1 MWWSDLMRLNE
12 AEQSMYRSR
21 VTEVILNAAP
31 WIVTNDCQC
40 FVFRLLT
47 EKKRLQK
54 TIEENKQG
62 SPLVRTGYWLTC
74 LFSWRPI
81 KSGNVCLQ
89 QRPGKKKEAMESIF
103 HMHQTLELNRPMFPK
118 KTEVHLFLMCVL
130 GKNSLILEC
139 PLAIIKY

>member
-1 MWWSDLMRLNE
+1 M
-12 AEQSMYRSR
+12 
-21 VTEVILNAAP
+21 VG
-31 WIVTNDCQC
+31 
-40 FVFRLLT
+40 
-47 EKKRLQK
+47 
-54 TIEENKQG
+54 ENKQG
-62 SPLVRTGYWLTC
+62 DPLARMGYWLTC

-89 QRPGKKKEAMESIF
+89 QRLGKKKEAMEGIF

-118 KTEVHLFLMCVL
+118 KTEVHLFLMCVP

>member
-1 MWWSDLMRLNE
+1 MVR
-12 AEQSMYRSR
+12 
-21 VTEVILNAAP
+21 
-31 WIVTNDCQC
+31 
-40 FVFRLLT
+40 
-47 EKKRLQK
+47 
-54 TIEENKQG
+54 ENKQG
-62 SPLVRTGYWLTC
+62 NPLARMGYWLTC

-89 QRPGKKKEAMESIF
+89 QCLGKKKEAMEGIF

-118 KTEVHLFLMCVL
+118 KTEVHLFLMCVP